1 MKIIKNCKKIKGY
14 IYPYDSK
21 KKCKQ
26 TNKKKTKHLNKF
38 CQHCTWTVEL
48 FIWIYQKKKKKY
60 KNAEAVNQAVGE
72 QCGLL
77 YMYAAEELSS
87 FRGRLKY
94 EYRQQSTCCIWI
106 PLTLYAHFSLYLQ
119 LPELHVNHCTWLG
132 LPWILGSLVHE
143 QLLKCEDVAFRDIQ

>member
-26 TNKKKTKHLNKF
+26 TNKKNNKTLKRILPTLYLNCWIVHLN
-38 CQHCTWTVEL
+38 L
-48 FIWIYQKKKKKY
+48 SKKKKKY